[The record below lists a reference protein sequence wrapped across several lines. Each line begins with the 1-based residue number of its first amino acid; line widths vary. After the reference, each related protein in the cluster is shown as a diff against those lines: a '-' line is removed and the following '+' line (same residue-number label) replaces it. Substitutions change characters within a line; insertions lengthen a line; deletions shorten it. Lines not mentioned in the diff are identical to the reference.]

1 MVEPL
6 EMIFVLIWLKKLA
19 SNYFDFPNISM
30 SAVIISIL
38 VVLVIIIVVAAAA
51 WTLRSSQDEQTT
63 QTTQTT
69 QATQAAQAAQ
79 AAQSA
84 QEPAKK
90 AVWRR
95 FYDINFVY
103 GDVPAPRKDN
113 PDGRVTFAGD
123 TDSVSQCQDWCEKD
137 PSCLGYTHHGNTGT
151 AWANQCYLVKSYA
164 HGVAANN
171 KNHQSGWKYYV

>member
-1 MVEPL
+1 MEVAPQGCL
-6 EMIFVLIWLKKLA
+6 SAVSKNGRTVGDDICINLVQNILA

-30 SAVIISIL
+30 LAVIISIL
-38 VVLVIIIVVAAAA
+38 VVLVIIIVVAAAV
-51 WTLRSSQDEQTT
+51 WTSGSSQDSKDAQT
-63 QTTQTT
+63 
-69 QATQAAQAAQ
+69 
-79 AAQSA
+79 A

-90 AVWRR
+90 ALWRR

-103 GDVPAPRKDN
+103 NDPPGPRMSR

-123 TDSVSQCQDWCEKD
+123 TDNVSQCQDWCEKD
-137 PSCLGYTHHGNTGT
+137 PDCLGYTHVGNTGT

-171 KNHQSGWKYYV
+171 KNHQSGWKYYA